1 MPLGEREEDYERRNN
16 VRVGAKELAQQDVE
30 SKCQW
35 EREEDYERRNNVSV
49 GAKELAQQDVAL
61 NL

>member
-1 MPLGEREEDYERRNN
+1 MPVGEREEDYERRNN

-35 EREEDYERRNNVSV
+35 ERGKRIMRGGIMS
-49 GAKELAQQDVAL
+49 A
-61 NL
+61 